1 MTSTAFT
8 VLVYFNGSIYVEDN
22 YSDKF
27 ISSNTAWVTITN
39 TMTLSQL
46 KQAILKE
53 FNCATLDDY
62 EVDLRY
68 RLPIF
73 ISGDITHY
81 RSCTMC
87 GDDDVESIFYMGM
100 TKACHLPVEIM
111 AFITARQNN
120 AIPDEVY
127 FDFSNN
133 FNMSLNLDWGLYFL
147 IWSIYFYLWC
157 SSSSMF
163 MQFLISMKLNLQ
175 NGGNEILISYKM

>member
-1 MTSTAFT
+1 MTSTAFI
-8 VLVYFNGSIYVEDN
+8 VLMYFNGSIYVEDN

-53 FNCATLDDY
+53 FNCPTLDDY

-81 RSCTMC
+81 RSCMMC
-87 GDDDVESIFYMGM
+87 GYDDVESIFYMGM

-111 AFITARQNN
+111 TFITARQNN
-120 AIPDEVY
+120 AISDEVY
-127 FDFSNN
+127 FDFFNN
-133 FNMSLNLDWGLYFL
+133 FNMSLNLD
-147 IWSIYFYLWC
+147 
-157 SSSSMF
+157 
-163 MQFLISMKLNLQ
+163 
-175 NGGNEILISYKM
+175 

>member
-73 ISGDITHY
+73 ISGDITHN

-133 FNMSLNLDWGLYFL
+133 FNMSLNLD
-147 IWSIYFYLWC
+147 
-157 SSSSMF
+157 
-163 MQFLISMKLNLQ
+163 
-175 NGGNEILISYKM
+175 

>member
-1 MTSTAFT
+1 MTSTTFT
-8 VLVYFNGSIYVEDN
+8 ALVYFNGSIYVEDN

-68 RLPIF
+68 KLPIF

-81 RSCTMC
+81 WSCTMC

-100 TKACHLPVEIM
+100 NKSM
-111 AFITARQNN
+111 
-120 AIPDEVY
+120 
-127 FDFSNN
+127 
-133 FNMSLNLDWGLYFL
+133 
-147 IWSIYFYLWC
+147 
-157 SSSSMF
+157 SSSSWDNGIYYSKAKK
-163 MQFLISMKLNLQ
+163 MQSLTKFILIFLITSTCP
-175 NGGNEILISYKM
+175 ST

>member
-8 VLVYFNGSIYVEDN
+8 VLVYFNGNIYVEDN
-22 YSDKF
+22 YFDKF

-39 TMTLSQL
+39 TITLSQH

-53 FNCATLDDY
+53 FNGATLDDY

-100 TKACHLPVEIM
+100 IKACHLLVEIM
-111 AFITARQNN
+111 SFITTRQNN
-120 AIPDEVY
+120 AILDEVY
-127 FDFSNN
+127 FYFSNN

-147 IWSIYFYLWC
+147 I
-157 SSSSMF
+157 
-163 MQFLISMKLNLQ
+163 
-175 NGGNEILISYKM
+175 

>member
-68 RLPIF
+68 KLPIF

-81 RSCTMC
+81 WSCTMC

-100 TKACHLPVEIM
+100 NKSM
-111 AFITARQNN
+111 
-120 AIPDEVY
+120 
-127 FDFSNN
+127 
-133 FNMSLNLDWGLYFL
+133 
-147 IWSIYFYLWC
+147 
-157 SSSSMF
+157 SSSSWDNGIYYSKAKK
-163 MQFLISMKLNLQ
+163 MQSLTKFILIFLITSTCP
-175 NGGNEILISYKM
+175 ST